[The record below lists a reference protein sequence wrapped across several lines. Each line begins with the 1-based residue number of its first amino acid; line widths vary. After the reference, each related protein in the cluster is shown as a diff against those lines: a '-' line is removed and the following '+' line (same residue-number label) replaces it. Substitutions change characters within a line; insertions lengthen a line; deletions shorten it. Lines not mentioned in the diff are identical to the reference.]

1 MLELAT
7 KLLAGGL
14 IVWFALLAA
23 LIMVRV
29 LRRDIRVEGML
40 ATRAERIGQVDPER
54 AVAMA
59 VFPFVIAYYVIEGLN
74 ADMSVRASLPDIPQT
89 LLVVL
94 TGSNSLYLA
103 GKIARGGGAS

>member
-1 MLELAT
+1 MLELFT

-14 IVWFALLAA
+14 LVWFASLAA

-29 LRRDIRVEGML
+29 LRRDIRVEGMI
-40 ATRAERIGQVDPER
+40 ATGADRVGQVDPER

-59 VFPFVIAYYVIEGLN
+59 VFPFVIGYYVIEALH
-74 ADMSVRASLPDIPQT
+74 ADMSVRASLPDIPQS

-103 GKIARGGGAS
+103 GKIARGP